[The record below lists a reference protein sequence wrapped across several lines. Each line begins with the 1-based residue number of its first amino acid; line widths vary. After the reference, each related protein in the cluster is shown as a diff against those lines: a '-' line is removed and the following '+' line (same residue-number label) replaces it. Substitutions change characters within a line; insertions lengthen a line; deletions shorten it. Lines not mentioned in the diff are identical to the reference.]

1 MNDEQNFEDIAMPTA
16 PEPPKPP
23 QPPVPRPPEPTPSEP
38 VQAEAFESQD
48 WIPDSDETF
57 DDSPPKS
64 PVAAALLSLVPFGL
78 GHLYLGQY
86 SRAIAVFAGFW
97 VPIMLLGVP
106 LLGVFFYFFGIF
118 DAFRQAQLINL
129 AAGEGREL
137 PAGAFQGGLA
147 AGVFLIVLGGVLMCR
162 NWIDFYYVREFLHDW
177 WPGILVLI
185 GAYFI
190 YGAFKENR
198 QGEESDEIEGY

>member
-1 MNDEQNFEDIAMPTA
+1 MTDEFKPEENAVPAT

-23 QPPVPRPPEPTPSEP
+23 KPPVPKPPEPAPPESEP
-38 VQAEAFESQD
+38 AETLEPWS
-48 WIPDSDETF
+48 PDAGEEI

-86 SRAIAVFAGFW
+86 SRALAFFAGFW
-97 VPIMLLGVP
+97 VPILLLGLP
-106 LLGVFFYFFGIF
+106 LLGIFFYFFGIF

-129 AAGEGREL
+129 AAGEGREM

-162 NWIDFYYVREFLHDW
+162 NWIDFYFVREFLRDW
-177 WPGILVLI
+177 WPAILVLI

-190 YGAFKENR
+190 YGAVKENR
-198 QGEESDEIEGY
+198 QSGEESGDLEDY

>member
-1 MNDEQNFEDIAMPTA
+1 MNDEETREESAVPAA

-23 QPPVPRPPEPTPSEP
+23 KPPVPKPPEPEPARALEPQPWSPDHDEEVDDTPR
-38 VQAEAFESQD
+38 
-48 WIPDSDETF
+48 
-57 DDSPPKS
+57 KS
-64 PVAAALLSLVPFGL
+64 PVAAAILSLAPFGL

-86 SRAIAVFAGFW
+86 SRALAFFAGFW
-97 VPIMLLGVP
+97 VPILLLEFP
-106 LLGVFFYFFGIF
+106 LLLLGVFFYFFAIF

-147 AGVFLIVLGGVLMCR
+147 AGVFLVVLGGVLMCR
-162 NWIDFYYVREFLHDW
+162 NWIDFYWVREFLNDW
-177 WPGILVLI
+177 WPAVLVLI

-190 YGAFKENR
+190 YGAVKENR
-198 QGEESDEIEGY
+198 QPEEDDEVEPY